1 MQSGRL
7 ARLPGLRH
15 VAMTS
20 NGITLA
26 RKLPALRRLGLD
38 QLNISLDT
46 LDPHKFTLIARRK
59 GAPLQ
64 CGRQAG
70 RRPRRI

>member
-1 MQSGRL
+1 MSTSFGGHTTALRL
-7 ARLPGLRH
+7 FRARAAAWG
-15 VAMTS
+15 
-20 NGITLA
+20 
-26 RKLPALRRLGLD
+26 KLPALRRLGLD

-46 LDPHKFTLIARRK
+46 LDQHKFTLIARRK
-59 GAPLQ
+59 GAPLL